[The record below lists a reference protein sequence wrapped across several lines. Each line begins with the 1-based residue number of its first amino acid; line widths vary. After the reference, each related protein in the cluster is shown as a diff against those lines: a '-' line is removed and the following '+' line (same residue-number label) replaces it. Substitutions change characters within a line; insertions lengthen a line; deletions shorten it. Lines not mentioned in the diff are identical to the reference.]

1 MIMKQLARI
10 GALVIVLLGSGCAT
24 TNNPNDPLE
33 GYNRA
38 MFSFNDAA
46 DRAVAQPVAKAY
58 KAVTP
63 DFVRTGVSNFFG
75 NIGDLWS
82 GINQLFQGRIEAGVS
97 SLMRVAINTTFG
109 LGGILDVGTEVR
121 LPAEKS
127 DFGQTL
133 GKWGVG
139 AGPYLVLPLLGPS
152 TLRDTAGL
160 PADFYGNLWSY
171 KDPVRVRNIGTG
183 VRFVNLRAQ
192 YLDAGNLLEDA
203 ALDKYSFVRDAYL
216 QRRKGQ
222 IDGASKAP
230 DHDEGD
236 WE

>member
-1 MIMKQLARI
+1 MIIKHFARMST
-10 GALVIVLLGSGCAT
+10 LVIVLLGSGCAT
-24 TNNPNDPLE
+24 TNNPDDPLE

-38 MFSFNDAA
+38 MFSFNDTA
-46 DRAVAQPVAKAY
+46 DRVVAQPVAKAY

-63 DFVRTGVSNFFG
+63 QFFRTGVSNFFG

-82 GINQLFQGRIEAGVS
+82 GINQLFQGRIEVGAAS
-97 SLMRVAINTTFG
+97 IMRVAINTTFG
-109 LGGILDVGTEVR
+109 LGGVLDVGTEMR
-121 LPAEKS
+121 LPSEKS

-139 AGPYLVLPLLGPS
+139 SGPYVVLPLLGPS

-171 KDPVRVRNIGTG
+171 KDPVYIRNIGTG
-183 VRFVNLRAQ
+183 VRVVNLRAQ
-192 YLDAGNLLEDA
+192 FLDAGTLLEDA

-216 QRRKGQ
+216 QRRKSQ
-222 IDGASKAP
+222 IEGSKESS
-230 DHDEGD
+230 HNDEGD

>member
-1 MIMKQLARI
+1 MIKHFMRI
-10 GALVIVLLGSGCAT
+10 GAFVVVLLGSGCAT

-46 DRAVAQPVAKAY
+46 DRTVAQPVAKAY

-63 DFVRTGVSNFFG
+63 QFVRTGVSNFFS
-75 NIGDLWS
+75 NISDLWS
-82 GINQLFQGRIEAGVS
+82 GINQLLQGRIEAGAAS
-97 SLMRVAINTTFG
+97 IMRVAINTTFG
-109 LGGILDVGTEVR
+109 LGGFLDVSTEMR
-121 LPAEKS
+121 LPTEKS

-139 AGPYLVLPLLGPS
+139 AGPYVVLPLLGPS

-160 PADFYGNLWSY
+160 PADVYGNLWGY
-171 KDPVRVRNIGTG
+171 KDPVWVRNSG
-183 VRFVNLRAQ
+183 VGLNIVNTRAK

-216 QRRKGQ
+216 QRRKSQ
-222 IDGASKAP
+222 IDGTTESKQT
-230 DHDEGD
+230 DDGD

>member
-1 MIMKQLARI
+1 MIKHLMRI
-10 GALVIVLLGSGCAT
+10 GAFVVVLLGSGCAT

-46 DRAVAQPVAKAY
+46 DRTVAQPVAKAY

-63 DFVRTGVSNFFG
+63 QFMRTGVSNFFS
-75 NIGDLWS
+75 NISDLWS
-82 GINQLFQGRIEAGVS
+82 GINQLLQGRIEAGAAS
-97 SLMRVAINTTFG
+97 IMRVAINTTFG
-109 LGGILDVGTEVR
+109 LGGFLDVSTEMR
-121 LPAEKS
+121 LPTEKS

-139 AGPYLVLPLLGPS
+139 AGPYVVLPLLGPS
-152 TLRDTAGL
+152 TLRDTAGF
-160 PADFYGNLWSY
+160 PVDVYGNLWGY
-171 KDPVRVRNIGTG
+171 KDPVWVRNSG
-183 VRFVNLRAQ
+183 VGLNLVNTRAK

-216 QRRKGQ
+216 QRRKSQ
-222 IDGASKAP
+222 IDGATESKST
-230 DHDEGD
+230 DDGD

>member
-1 MIMKQLARI
+1 MIKHFMRI
-10 GALVIVLLGSGCAT
+10 GAFVVVLLGSGCAT

-46 DRAVAQPVAKAY
+46 DRTVAQPVAKAY

-63 DFVRTGVSNFFG
+63 QFMRTGVSNFFS
-75 NIGDLWS
+75 NISDLWS
-82 GINQLFQGRIEAGVS
+82 GINQLLQGRIEAGAAS
-97 SLMRVAINTTFG
+97 IMRVAINTTFG
-109 LGGILDVGTEVR
+109 LGGFLDVSTEMR
-121 LPAEKS
+121 LPTEKS

-139 AGPYLVLPLLGPS
+139 AGPYVVLPLLGPS
-152 TLRDTAGL
+152 TLRDTAGF
-160 PADFYGNLWSY
+160 PVDVYGNLWGY
-171 KDPVRVRNIGTG
+171 KDPVWVRNSG
-183 VRFVNLRAQ
+183 VGLNLVNTRAK

-216 QRRKGQ
+216 QRRKSQ
-222 IDGASKAP
+222 IDGATESKST
-230 DHDEGD
+230 DDGD